1 VRIAGIGW
9 PSGIVE
15 REQFM
20 RAVDPAMTADERAK
34 LRLAFQQIQDSFL
47 ARSRRE
53 AQAGSKILVWPEA
66 NLIVFQEDE
75 AAFLDRARTLVR
87 EHRIYLVIGMAT
99 LRPGERHTFRN
110 HAVLLT
116 PAGDVAYDYTKI
128 TSVPGFEKQFS
139 LPGDQPI
146 PFADTEYGR
155 LASPVCYD
163 MDFDGLIRQVGRG
176 RADLMLV
183 PASDWKDILP
193 LHQQMAEFRAI
204 ENGTALFRITRWGAS
219 GAIDPYGRPLARM
232 DDFSTMDNVMVAHV
246 PTHAGVRTI
255 QVWIGDMLG
264 WACVTGLVAAA
275 GLLTVRAIQ

>member
-1 VRIAGIGW
+1 
-9 PSGIVE
+9 
-15 REQFM
+15 
-20 RAVDPAMTADERAK
+20 
-34 LRLAFQQIQDSFL
+34 
-47 ARSRRE
+47 
-53 AQAGSKILVWPEA
+53 
-66 NLIVFQEDE
+66 
-75 AAFLDRARTLVR
+75 VR